1 MCTLPSGVH
10 DIDLS
15 NHPRIPELAR
25 VMRSV
30 SGLTDPAELLRAF
43 SPWLATRF
51 RRDFFVTVSR
61 RGMRDGEYKFTR
73 VVPGRPN
80 FDDLTKARVV
90 MNPWK
95 QWEELP
101 VYRGGLVGEIIARSE
116 PRLMHSL
123 NLTQDPVLGGVM
135 GAEAVRMRSLA
146 AIPAFDGGEALNW
159 SIIFCADEQP
169 YSMEEFEAGMLDINM
184 MGTATRNLVARKQVE
199 DLNNKLSSQIEQIA
213 RIQRTLLPDKNP
225 DIPGFEI
232 ATSYIPSDDTGG
244 DYYDYYHY
252 PDGRL
257 GVLIADVSGHGA
269 GAATVMAML
278 RAIIHCF
285 EIDDTVDPARFADY
299 CNAKLAQSRLEGNF
313 VTAFFCVIDPRTGE
327 IVWSRAGHNPPRIR
341 RADGT
346 IEVIDSAGTLPLGVL
361 DELDSESD
369 RGYLSPGD
377 TLVLY
382 TDGITELR
390 DKSNELFGEDR
401 FDDAIHRCNGM
412 PECVV
417 DSVHQAMY
425 RFTGSMTRQDD
436 QTLVVIRRTGE
447 PGCADGEGGGS

>member
-1 MCTLPSGVH
+1 
-10 DIDLS
+10 
-15 NHPRIPELAR
+15 
-25 VMRSV
+25 MRSV
-30 SGLTDPAELLRAF
+30 SGLTDPAELLKAF

-61 RGMRDGEYKFTR
+61 RGLKDGEYKFTR

-80 FDDLTKARVV
+80 FSDLTNSRVV

-101 VYRGGLVGEIIARSE
+101 VYRGGLVGEIILRAE
-116 PRLMHSL
+116 PRLIHL
-123 NLTQDPVLGGVM
+123 PNLVGDPVLAGVM
-135 GAEAVRMRSLA
+135 GADAGRMRSLA
-146 AIPAFDGGEALNW
+146 AIPAFDGGEAINW

-169 YSMEEFEAGMLDINM
+169 YSPEEFEAGMLDINM

-225 DIPGFEI
+225 RIPGFEI

-278 RAIIHCF
+278 RAIIHCY

-299 CNAKLAQSRLEGNF
+299 CNAKLAESRLEGNF
-313 VTAFFCVIDPRTGE
+313 VTAFFCVIDPATGR

-346 IEVIDSAGTLPLGVL
+346 IDVITSAGTLPLGVI
-361 DELDSESD
+361 DELEAESD
-369 RGYLSPGD
+369 SGVLHPGD

-390 DKSNELFGEDR
+390 DRSNELFGEER
-401 FDDAIHRCNGM
+401 FDDAVHRCSGM

-436 QTLVVIRRTGE
+436 QTLVVIQRTAQAGCDGTE
-447 PGCADGEGGGS
+447 GPGS

>member
-1 MCTLPSGVH
+1 VRDSEL
-10 DIDLS
+10 LE
-15 NHPRIPELAR
+15 HPRILELTR

-43 SPWLATRF
+43 SPWVATRF
-51 RRDFFVTVSR
+51 RRDYFITVSR
-61 RGMRDGEYKFTR
+61 RNMPAGLYKLTR
-73 VVPGRPN
+73 VIPGRPN
-80 FDDLTKARVV
+80 FDDLSRARATL
-90 MNPWK
+90 NPWATWD
-95 QWEELP
+95 QLP
-101 VYRGGLVGEIIARSE
+101 EHTGGIIGEIIAGAA
-116 PRLMHSL
+116 PRLVRSIDFAS
-123 NLTQDPVLGGVM
+123 DPVLGPVM
-135 GAEAVRMRSLA
+135 GAEASRMRSLA
-146 AIPAFDGGEALNW
+146 AIPTFDAGEALNW
-159 SIIFCADEQP
+159 SIIFCADDEP
-169 YSMEEFEAGMLDINM
+169 YSSDELENGMLDINM
-184 MGTATRNLVARKQVE
+184 MGTATRNLVARQQVQE
-199 DLNNKLSSQIEQIA
+199 LNNRLSAQIEQIA

-278 RAIIHCF
+278 RAIIHCY
-285 EIDDTVDPARFADY
+285 EIDNTVDPARFADY

-313 VTAFFCVIDPRTGE
+313 VTAFFCVIDPATGR

-346 IEVIDSAGTLPLGVL
+346 IDVISSAGTLPLGVI
-361 DELDSESD
+361 DELGAESD
-369 RGYLSPGD
+369 SGVLNPGD

-390 DKSNELFGEDR
+390 DRSNELFGEER
-401 FDDAIHRCNGM
+401 FDDAIHRCSGM

-417 DSVHQAMY
+417 DSVHQAMFK
-425 RFTGSMTRQDD
+425 FTGCMTRQDD
-436 QTLVVIRRTGE
+436 QTLVVVRRSG
-447 PGCADGEGGGS
+447 PAL